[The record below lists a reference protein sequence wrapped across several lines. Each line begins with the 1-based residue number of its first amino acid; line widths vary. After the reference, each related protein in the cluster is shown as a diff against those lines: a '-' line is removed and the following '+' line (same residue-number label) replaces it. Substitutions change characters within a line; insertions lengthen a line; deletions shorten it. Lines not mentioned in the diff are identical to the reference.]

1 MLDTGSYVSLGS
13 GYKFTKKQ
21 LIDGRQEYDTL
32 AAMKDVKDMQM
43 PPMILGFC
51 LEDEQIYLYKKSNTK
66 DPTLGKWRPLSVDV
80 ELNVKFEDVNVED
93 ADVDVLYVVGEDVKY
108 THNNSIWIYLNPQ
121 FKTQKKLLRNMITF
135 NGQDVTFNLPSD
147 LENMEFEFYI
157 NGIRNFE
164 GHDYNVDRTV
174 VPNTITLDTV
184 YDSYDTCN
192 ASYYAEQM
200 IRQVELVNNRLS
212 TAFFNKYYE
221 KYPGQTLIITDT
233 DTVDKD
239 LYIPIGNYD
248 GDPSPTS
255 MKINNFVYDDQP
267 KEIRIGVDSKI
278 AARVW
283 LIKDNMFYICAPLLA
298 AITAI
303 RKQTVITISN
313 NIYQIL
319 NKNSIDKEL
328 QISSICTVNDQP
340 GYTHQIKVISPTQI
354 EFWTGHGA
362 QGVGIVLK
370 DGTHELLTSTDI
382 LYRVNRDSGSIG
394 VRVPSNEYGTIVSY
408 ARYPNLNNNQPY
420 TTEDVYKLSNVLY
433 VLNKGTAEIEIEVHQ
448 VVD

>member
-1 MLDTGSYVSLGS
+1 MLNSGAYVSIGN
-13 GYKFTKKQ
+13 GYKLNKRQ
-21 LIDGRQEYDTL
+21 LLDGRQEYNTL
-32 AAMKDVKDMQM
+32 EDMKAAKDMQM
-43 PPMILGFC
+43 PQMILGFC
-51 LEDEQIYLYKKSNTK
+51 LEDEQVYLYKKSNTK
-66 DPTLGKWRPLSVDV
+66 DPVLGKWRPLSVDV
-80 ELNVKFEDVNVED
+80 ELNVRFEDVDVED

-121 FKTQKKLLRNMITF
+121 FKAQKKLLRNMIIF
-135 NGQDVTFNLPSD
+135 NGQDVTFNLPT
-147 LENMEFEFYI
+147 EVEGMEFEFYI
-157 NGIRNFE
+157 NGVRNFE
-164 GHDYNVDRTV
+164 GHDYEVDRTK
-174 VPNTITLDTV
+174 VPNQITLDTV

-192 ASYYAEQM
+192 ISYCAEQM

-221 KYPGQTLIITDT
+221 KYPAQTLIISDSDT
-233 DTVDKD
+233 IDSD

-248 GDPSPTS
+248 GETIPTW
-255 MKINNFVYDDQP
+255 MKINNFTYDDQL

-278 AARVW
+278 LARVW
-283 LIKDNMFYICAPLLA
+283 LVKDNMFYICAPLLA

-303 RKQTVITISN
+303 RKQTVITIAN
-313 NIYQIL
+313 NVYQIT
-319 NKNSIDKEL
+319 NKNSINKEL

-340 GYTHQIKVISPTQI
+340 GYTHEIKVISPTQI
-354 EFWTGHGA
+354 EFWTGHGS

-382 LYRVNRDSGSIG
+382 LYRVNRDTGSIG
-394 VRVPSNEYGTIVSY
+394 VRVPSNENGTMVSY
-408 ARYPNLNNNQPY
+408 ARYPNLNSNQPY